1 MHELEVDQKR
11 LGNFCVLLLA
21 AISKRKFISASEVM
35 NLILNLLV
43 PADKILQRQSSSLVA
58 DYSVSKSTI
67 TDIGKLRNHA
77 EFEKILQKLPVQ
89 LSNRLNKLKKSVSSR
104 FREDF
109 IIEHIGIHN
118 ESESL
123 NLKTSY
129 FEIIDTI
136 QSESTYRCSE
146 FNMSLTKYLRAL
158 LPASNCFLDKEEL
171 QPLRS
176 VVNSTTKS
184 TVIVK
189 IFSTLKLYCKKH
201 CLIKAS

>member
-1 MHELEVDQKR
+1 
-11 LGNFCVLLLA
+11 LLA
-21 AISKRKFISASEVM
+21 AISKRQFISASEVM

-67 TDIGKLRNHA
+67 TDIGKLKNHA

-109 IIEHIGIHN
+109 ITEHIGIHN

-123 NLKTSY
+123 NLKASY
-129 FEIIDTI
+129 
-136 QSESTYRCSE
+136 
-146 FNMSLTKYLRAL
+146 L
-158 LPASNCFLDKEEL
+158 L
-171 QPLRS
+171 
-176 VVNSTTKS
+176 
-184 TVIVK
+184 
-189 IFSTLKLYCKKH
+189 
-201 CLIKAS
+201 